1 MPPDQTI
8 SDANVIW
15 GAINGHC
22 DSLDIRTLLLSK
34 DFGDTRMEGGLIR
47 VIQNGN
53 ESFLC
58 NEPN

>member
-1 MPPDQTI
+1 MQPDQAT
-8 SDANVIW
+8 SDAKVIW
-15 GAINGHC
+15 GAINGYC
-22 DSLDIRTLLLSK
+22 DSLDIRTFLLSK
-34 DFGDTRMEGGLIR
+34 YFGDTRTEGGLIR